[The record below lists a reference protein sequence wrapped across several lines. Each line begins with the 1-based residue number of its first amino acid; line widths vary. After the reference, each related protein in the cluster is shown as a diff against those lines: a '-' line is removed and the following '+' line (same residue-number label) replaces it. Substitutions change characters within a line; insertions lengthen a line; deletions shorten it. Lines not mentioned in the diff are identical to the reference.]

1 MVNKPIPSPS
11 LIREGSKTIRRY
23 HASSYSS
30 PDKGRLGGVA
40 IYASEGLMGGSWEGL
55 GYGE

>member
-1 MVNKPIPSPS
+1 MGNKPIPSPS
-11 LIREGSKTIRRY
+11 LIREGNRAIRHY
-23 HASSYSS
+23 HASAYSS

-40 IYASEGLMGGSWEGL
+40 IYASEGLMGGYWEGL